1 MNTRVSIQTED
12 FNLAD
17 EISAL
22 RKNDQRVGAVCSF
35 IGTVRDHNVAP
46 TLGTDVSSLPPEG
59 AELARGGPSL
69 RSSAQQGEVL
79 SMELEHYPGMTEKAI
94 EAMIDE
100 ACARFDIFA
109 ARVIHRVG
117 LLQPLDQVVM
127 VAVTSAHRGESF
139 KACEFLMDYL
149 KTQAPFWKKEQTPEG
164 ARWVDARSSDDAA
177 LAKWGIQAAN
187 G

>member
-1 MNTRVSIQTED
+1 MSGRVSIQTED
-12 FNLAD
+12 FNLAI
-17 EISAL
+17 EVEAL
-22 RKNDQRVGAVCSF
+22 RQNDKRVGAICTF
-35 IGTVRDHNVAP
+35 TGTVRDRNIAP
-46 TLGTDVSSLPPEG
+46 TLATSCAALPPGG

-69 RSSAQQGEVL
+69 RSSACDEVI

-100 ACARFDIFA
+100 ASVRFNIFGARI
-109 ARVIHRVG
+109 VHRVG

-149 KTQAPFWKKEQTPEG
+149 KTQAPFWKKEETPEG
-164 ARWVDARSSDDAA
+164 ARWVDARVTDDAA
-177 LAKWGIQAAN
+177 LARWGIEARNA
-187 G
+187 